1 MPDQLETEG
10 SDAPSSGSVNLLE
23 SHIQLR
29 ELFAYIRK
37 FNIKGILKDTVNIL
51 VKEYIGPDLK
61 ESWAQ
66 ELLSPQNLAAS
77 SSAGK

>member
-1 MPDQLETEG
+1 M
-10 SDAPSSGSVNLLE
+10 LE

-61 ESWAQ
+61 ES
-66 ELLSPQNLAAS
+66 
-77 SSAGK
+77 